1 MKKGTI
7 LIILLFNGFG
17 VPPYDDLQMPGKV
30 YNDFISEVGFLPYF
44 FPVGRIPFSAHTAIK
59 KLLLFSRRS

>member
-7 LIILLFNGFG
+7 LIILLIILLFNGLG
-17 VPPYDDLQMPGKV
+17 GPPYGELQVPEKI

-44 FPVGRIPFSAHTAIK
+44 FPVGESIFS
-59 KLLLFSRRS
+59 SYCN